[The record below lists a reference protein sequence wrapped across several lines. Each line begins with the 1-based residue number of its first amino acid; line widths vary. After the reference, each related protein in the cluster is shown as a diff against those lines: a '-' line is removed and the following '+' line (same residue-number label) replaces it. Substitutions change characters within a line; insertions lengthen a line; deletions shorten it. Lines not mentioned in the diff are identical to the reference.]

1 MFPGGIRLTGEYTCI
16 WNLKFKD
23 QFHIYVHFDYCSFVS
38 RNPGLVFISQFFKS
52 RGELVNTI

>member
-23 QFHIYVHFDYCSFVS
+23 QFHVYVHFDYCSFVS
-38 RNPGLVFISQFFKS
+38 RNPGLVFISQFLKA
-52 RGELVNTI
+52 EEN